1 MKRTRKMMR
10 RQKVCAGHL
19 TLSGAQ
25 GMLAGGIEEDSG
37 EAGRHRSDRLST
49 DAASSVSR
57 VSEM

>member
-1 MKRTRKMMR
+1 MMR

-25 GMLAGGIEEDSG
+25 GMLAAGIEEDSG